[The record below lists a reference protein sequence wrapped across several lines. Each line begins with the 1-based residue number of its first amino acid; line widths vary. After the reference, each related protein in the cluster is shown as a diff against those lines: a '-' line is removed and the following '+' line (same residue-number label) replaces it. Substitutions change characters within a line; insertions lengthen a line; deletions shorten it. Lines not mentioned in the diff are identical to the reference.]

1 MTTTIELPAPST
13 FATAPHRDSQN
24 VGPFAHLTCSER
36 RVLTLLAQGLAPK
49 QAAWELHVAI
59 STVRSHIA
67 SAKRKSGARTLQQMV
82 GAFAAT
88 AAPAAA
94 TKPARRSK
102 TRDPAQ
108 KDAGIAS
115 SANTSESARVA
126 ASPSPNPSIHTCS
139 SR

>member
-1 MTTTIELPAPST
+1 MTTSEL
-13 FATAPHRDSQN
+13 TAPTAPAGTAHRDCHDT
-24 VGPFAHLTCSER
+24 GAFARLTRSER

-88 AAPAAA
+88 AGEDAPAPERWGL
-94 TKPARRSK
+94 TRSERR
-102 TRDPAQ
+102 DVLA
-108 KDAGIAS
+108 
-115 SANTSESARVA
+115 
-126 ASPSPNPSIHTCS
+126 
-139 SR
+139 

>member
-1 MTTTIELPAPST
+1 MTTTIDR
-13 FATAPHRDSQN
+13 TAPTATHSELHD
-24 VGPFAHLTCSER
+24 GAPFARLTSSER

-88 AAPAAA
+88 AGPDAPA
-94 TKPARRSK
+94 PDHWGLMGPERREVL
-102 TRDPAQ
+102 A
-108 KDAGIAS
+108 
-115 SANTSESARVA
+115 
-126 ASPSPNPSIHTCS
+126 
-139 SR
+139 

>member
-1 MTTTIELPAPST
+1 MTTTIELTAPSPS
-13 FATAPHRDSQN
+13 AAAAERNPYDDA
-24 VGPFAHLTCSER
+24 PFARLTGSER

-88 AAPAAA
+88 AGPDAPAPDRWGL
-94 TKPARRSK
+94 TRSERREVL
-102 TRDPAQ
+102 A
-108 KDAGIAS
+108 
-115 SANTSESARVA
+115 
-126 ASPSPNPSIHTCS
+126 
-139 SR
+139 

>member
-1 MTTTIELPAPST
+1 MTTTIELTARSAS
-13 FATAPHRDSQN
+13 ATAAHGDAYDRAA
-24 VGPFAHLTCSER
+24 FARLTRSER

-88 AAPAAA
+88 AAPDAPSADHWGL
-94 TKPARRSK
+94 TRSE
-102 TRDPAQ
+102 Q
-108 KDAGIAS
+108 HEVIS
-115 SANTSESARVA
+115 
-126 ASPSPNPSIHTCS
+126 
-139 SR
+139 

>member
-1 MTTTIELPAPST
+1 MTTTIERTARST
-13 FATAPHRDSQN
+13 STMTVHRDAHDIA
-24 VGPFAHLTCSER
+24 PFARLTRSER

-88 AAPAAA
+88 AVPDAPAPDRWGL
-94 TKPARRSK
+94 TRSERREVL
-102 TRDPAQ
+102 A
-108 KDAGIAS
+108 
-115 SANTSESARVA
+115 
-126 ASPSPNPSIHTCS
+126 
-139 SR
+139 

>member
-1 MTTTIELPAPST
+1 MSTTIEPTAPST
-13 FATAPHRDSQN
+13 SHTTTAGGAHDG
-24 VGPFAHLTCSER
+24 GPFARLTHSER

-88 AAPAAA
+88 AGPDTADRWGLGSSD
-94 TKPARRSK
+94 RREVL
-102 TRDPAQ
+102 A
-108 KDAGIAS
+108 
-115 SANTSESARVA
+115 
-126 ASPSPNPSIHTCS
+126 
-139 SR
+139 

>member
-1 MTTTIELPAPST
+1 MTTTIQRTAPST
-13 FATAPHRDSQN
+13 SATAEIRDSHD
-24 VGPFAHLTCSER
+24 VTPFARLTCSER

-88 AAPAAA
+88 AAPDAPAADRWGL
-94 TKPARRSK
+94 AR
-102 TRDPAQ
+102 
-108 KDAGIAS
+108 
-115 SANTSESARVA
+115 SEPREVLA
-126 ASPSPNPSIHTCS
+126 
-139 SR
+139 

>member
-1 MTTTIELPAPST
+1 MTTTIELTGPSLS
-13 FATAPHRDSQN
+13 ATAADRTSYDA
-24 VGPFAHLTCSER
+24 PFARLTGSER

-88 AAPAAA
+88 AGPEAPAPDRWGL
-94 TKPARRSK
+94 TRSERREVL
-102 TRDPAQ
+102 A
-108 KDAGIAS
+108 
-115 SANTSESARVA
+115 
-126 ASPSPNPSIHTCS
+126 
-139 SR
+139 

>member
-1 MTTTIELPAPST
+1 MTTTIERTA
-13 FATAPHRDSQN
+13 ATTTHRDLHD
-24 VGPFAHLTCSER
+24 GAPFARLTQSER

-88 AAPAAA
+88 AVPDAP
-94 TKPARRSK
+94 PPDRWGLSRSEL
-102 TRDPAQ
+102 REVLA
-108 KDAGIAS
+108 
-115 SANTSESARVA
+115 
-126 ASPSPNPSIHTCS
+126 
-139 SR
+139 